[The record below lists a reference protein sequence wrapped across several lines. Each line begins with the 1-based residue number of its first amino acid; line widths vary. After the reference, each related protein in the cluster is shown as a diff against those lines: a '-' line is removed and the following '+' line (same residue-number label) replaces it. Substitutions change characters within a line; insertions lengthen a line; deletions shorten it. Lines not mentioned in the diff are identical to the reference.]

1 MLLPSVTYLSATFL
15 TLCMTNISDAH
26 KILAVF
32 GHVGKSHFDVFEPYL
47 EKLAAIGHEVL
58 VISHF
63 PRKHPIPNYQDID
76 LRGTLSINKT
86 VEIISYDGLI
96 NFNQIVSVWMLSE
109 WGAEACEKIFEHPDV
124 QKIIKSD
131 DKFDLF
137 LTESFNTDCFLAFA
151 HKFKI
156 PSIAFSSCV
165 LMPWTPDRIGH
176 VDNPSYIP
184 NEFAASS
191 DRMDFS
197 ERFINTL
204 AYSFHKVF
212 YHFFMDIPA
221 HRIARKHFGDN
232 LPSMPELSRNTSLIF
247 VNNHF
252 SLNRPHPLV
261 PGVIEVAGLHIKEA
275 EKLPKMKPIAACLV
289 VVVVFCISFATCSRI
304 LAIFPYVG
312 KSHHDVYI
320 PYLKQLAARGHEVV
334 VVSHFPQDS
343 PFPNLTD
350 ISLKGSVNMPPVQGI
365 SFNMIEFVGPLENV
379 VMLRYLAQIHCE
391 SILPLPQVQQL
402 RNRTFDLIITEL
414 FNTDCFLGLVHG
426 FNTPFI
432 YFSSSNLLA
441 WANERIGNPDNPSYI
456 PNLATELSD
465 RMNFMERLGNT
476 FHTLLFTWVLYPML
490 FNRPGRFTAE
500 NRLKAS
506 LPPLEDIAKRGSLI
520 LVNSHFTV
528 NRPRPLV
535 PAVIEVGGIHITKPP
550 KNLPKD
556 IDDFL
561 SGAEHGVI
569 YFSMGSMIRAE
580 TLPADKRDAF
590 LQAFAE
596 LPQRVLWK
604 WENDSLPGRPHNVK
618 TAKWLPQFDVLN
630 HPKIRMFLGH
640 GGLLGTIEAVH
651 VGVPMVGIPMYGDQ
665 KVNMKM
671 VEAAGMGVLL
681 QYSDITKDNV
691 LEALKTVLDNPSYT
705 ENAKRTSRIFRDRPM
720 SPMDTAIYWTE
731 YVIRHHGAP
740 HLRTAGADLPL
751 YQYLLLDVI
760 AVLLA
765 GVLAVLFIIYFI
777 LKKLVAFVRG
787 GAKTTSKS
795 KKQQ

>member
-1 MLLPSVTYLSATFL
+1 
-15 TLCMTNISDAH
+15 
-26 KILAVF
+26 
-32 GHVGKSHFDVFEPYL
+32 
-47 EKLAAIGHEVL
+47 
-58 VISHF
+58 
-63 PRKHPIPNYQDID
+63 
-76 LRGTLSINKT
+76 
-86 VEIISYDGLI
+86 
-96 NFNQIVSVWMLSE
+96 
-109 WGAEACEKIFEHPDV
+109 
-124 QKIIKSD
+124 
-131 DKFDLF
+131 
-137 LTESFNTDCFLAFA
+137 
-151 HKFKI
+151 
-156 PSIAFSSCV
+156 
-165 LMPWTPDRIGH
+165 
-176 VDNPSYIP
+176 
-184 NEFAASS
+184 
-191 DRMDFS
+191 
-197 ERFINTL
+197 
-204 AYSFHKVF
+204 
-212 YHFFMDIPA
+212 
-221 HRIARKHFGDN
+221 
-232 LPSMPELSRNTSLIF
+232 
-247 VNNHF
+247 
-252 SLNRPHPLV
+252 
-261 PGVIEVAGLHIKEA
+261 
-275 EKLPKMKPIAACLV
+275 MKPIAACLV

-334 VVSHFPQDS
+334 VVSHFTQDS
-343 PFPNLTD
+343 PFPNLID
-350 ISLKGSVNMPPVQGI
+350 ISIKGSVNMPPVQGI
-365 SFNMIEFVGPLENV
+365 SFNMVDTVGPLENV

-465 RMNFMERLGNT
+465 RMNFVERLGNT

-500 NRLKAS
+500 KHLQAS

-550 KNLPKD
+550 KNLQKLGGLKRFTLAQLQDKHGKRSLPLVEEQLYFSPPLLVMFTSPD

-561 SGAEHGVI
+561 NGAEHGVI

-618 TAKWLPQFDVLN
+618 IAKWLPQFDVLN

-691 LEALKTVLDNPSYT
+691 LEALKTVLDNPSHCHPLQAVLKFFFFI
-705 ENAKRTSRIFRDRPM
+705 ENSMPRDNFIDMCTDGAKVKRSDL
-720 SPMDTAIYWTE
+720 
-731 YVIRHHGAP
+731 VGAP
-740 HLRTAGADLPL
+740 KYAAVVVVGGSSSPSAASS
-751 YQYLLLDVI
+751 VI
-760 AVLLA
+760 YESISRMA
-765 GVLAVLFIIYFI
+765 
-777 LKKLVAFVRG
+777 RRC
-787 GAKTTSKS
+787 
-795 KKQQ
+795 Q